1 MLLLALTLAVQPV
14 GNEQSAYPPDPP
26 CADSTTYGMAQ
37 CMEKQWRIWD
47 DRLNA
52 EYSAALKRVSPQ
64 ARPWLRQAQ
73 QLWVKY
79 RDANCR
85 MYANHEGTVARLWS
99 VGCPLDMTKK
109 RALELHDMD

>member
-1 MLLLALTLAVQPV
+1 MLLLALMFAAQAPENEQPV
-14 GNEQSAYPPDPP
+14 YPSDPP
-26 CADSTTYGMAQ
+26 CADSTTYGIAR
-37 CMEKQWRIWD
+37 CLEKQWHVWD
-47 DRLNA
+47 KRLNT

-79 RDANCR
+79 RNANCQ
-85 MYANHEGTVARLWS
+85 MYASHEGTVAQLWS